1 MLDNNKKLKDCG
13 VFDESVLQLVEQP
26 VKNYRIYVSES
37 ILKVNDFEVSSTS
50 LTCFDVE

>member
-26 VKNYRIYVSES
+26 VKTKFMYQKAS
-37 ILKVNDFEVSSTS
+37 
-50 LTCFDVE
+50 